1 MENIGKYQVIRYLGE
16 GSSSTVWLCHDPF
29 LNREVAI
36 KLTKSEVRHDPRH
49 SHVYRKLF
57 LAEAALAGK
66 LEHPHI
72 TSIYDAVDD
81 EQQQYLVLEYVNGP
95 TLESYCR
102 PDALLEVAQV
112 IEIIFKCARALAYA
126 QEMGITHRDIKPANI
141 LATIQ
146 EKQIEQI
153 KLTDFGTA
161 FDHSSDTTL
170 VAGIGSPAYMAPEQI
185 SNDTIN
191 AQTDLYSLGVV
202 MYQLLTGHLP
212 YEAPTNANLLYQ
224 ILHVDPTPASW
235 HRHDLPQEIENFL
248 LKTLARKPT
257 ERYANWEEFSSQ
269 LAELAHLPETSAST
283 QVADTTRFRLLRNL
297 EFFRSFND
305 AQLWEVVRFGDW
317 QRITTQHKIFSEGQP
332 GSDFYLVAEG
342 DLSVSRSGRLIS
354 HISAGE
360 CIGELVFLEE
370 LEQTEPASAQ
380 RSADVISDTP
390 CTLIR
395 ISHSALRT
403 ASEGCQLHIER
414 ALSRLLVRRLRATNR
429 RLPA

>member
-1 MENIGKYQVIRYLGE
+1 MDSIGKYQIIRYLGE

-29 LNREVAI
+29 VNRQVAI
-36 KLTKSEVRHDPRH
+36 KLTKPEVRRDPRY

-57 LAEAALAGK
+57 WAEAALAGK
-66 LEHPHI
+66 LNHPHI

-81 EQQQYLVLEYVNGP
+81 DQQQYLVLEYVDGQ
-95 TLESYCR
+95 TLETYCR
-102 PDALLEVAQV
+102 PEALLEVAQV

-126 QEMGITHRDIKPANI
+126 QQMGITHRDIKPANI
-141 LATIQ
+141 LATIHDQ
-146 EKQIEQI
+146 QIEQV

-161 FDHSSDTTL
+161 FDHSADTTL

-185 SNDTIN
+185 SNGTIN

-224 ILHVDPTPASW
+224 ILHIDPTPASW
-235 HRHDLPQEIENFL
+235 HRHNLALTIENFL
-248 LKTLARKPT
+248 LKALARNPA
-257 ERYANWEEFSSQ
+257 ERYENWEEFSSQ
-269 LAELAHLPETSAST
+269 LAELAHLPQVSSST
-283 QVADTTRFRLLRNL
+283 QVADTTRFHLLRKL
-297 EFFRSFND
+297 DFFQSFND

-317 QRITTQHKIFSEGQP
+317 QRIDMQHKIFSEGEP

-342 DLSVSRSGRLIS
+342 DLSVSRGGRLIS

-370 LEQTEPASAQ
+370 LEQGTPVTAQ

-414 ALSRLLVRRLRATNR
+414 ALSRLLVQRLRATNR
-429 RLPA
+429 RLPH